1 MRRSGAHPCLR
12 HADADSLQCYI
23 TCPQLCSDPLEEA
36 QVAAAPEVESSAM
49 DESDTSRSAG
59 APATAEPS
67 DKGEKRPKSSVCF
80 RVRGSV

>member
-1 MRRSGAHPCLR
+1 M
-12 HADADSLQCYI
+12 
-23 TCPQLCSDPLEEA
+23 EEA